1 MHIQKISFYLCARW
15 SEGFP
20 FSSGVSLLQEPEGS
34 AGVPPRDSDLCWQHP
49 GSRLGEPPS
58 LRRSGPHRGSG
69 GSSGSTIN
77 FGVMFVHL
85 SSHRKS
91 FSIRLVPGS
100 GSTGPHCCLFWFLSS
115 SSTRFGFTNEDG
127 PKGVLVLI
135 HLRRVALFL
144 GHCWS
149 CCWAS

>member
-1 MHIQKISFYLCARW
+1 MPGGLR
-15 SEGFP
+15 GFP
-20 FSSGVSLLQEPEGS
+20 SPQACRFSRNLKVLLGGPTEGLGPLLAAS
-34 AGVPPRDSDLCWQHP
+34 WIKAGGAPL
-49 GSRLGEPPS
+49 